1 MPLTKVLHNKLIHC
15 IFFCLPTVQ
24 TSISVSI
31 FIEYSIIIEA
41 ITDTRACL
49 KNHSCHLHAPL
60 CVIFAP
66 NSVDVARYAAFIWH
80 KSPTN
85 CDAHLAESIF
95 QTRSRQKRNL
105 LWIKKWN
112 KN

>member
-31 FIEYSIIIEA
+31 FIQYSIIIEA

-60 CVIFAP
+60 CVIFAKRTDSHKKNYVP
-66 NSVDVARYAAFIWH
+66 NYNAVPAI
-80 KSPTN
+80 
-85 CDAHLAESIF
+85 LAG
-95 QTRSRQKRNL
+95 QPM
-105 LWIKKWN
+105 
-112 KN
+112 KNMSQAS